1 MGFGVIGAGRCYLH
15 LQQYG
20 SSCSGGT
27 FFNLAFCRYLHLQ
40 FFNWAS
46 VPGGRF
52 SNPPKTPSPN
62 VGCNFTITLKATFIL
77 TTLILTTSFC
87 SFGQKVTNEE
97 LLTNLEIKTFRV
109 PSFPKKQWI
118 IEIIPDT
125 LQKSKI
131 VNIDKVLL
139 SKTTALIAIK
149 FDNDTTISFTLI
161 QNKNTSSQG
170 TMLLKQSRYDITW
183 NKFPERLFK
192 NTFVIATIKYEQN
205 ENNAMQNLTGLLV
218 VQLIDELK
226 F

>member
-1 MGFGVIGAGRCYLH
+1 M
-15 LQQYG
+15 
-20 SSCSGGT
+20 
-27 FFNLAFCRYLHLQ
+27 
-40 FFNWAS
+40 
-46 VPGGRF
+46 
-52 SNPPKTPSPN
+52 
-62 VGCNFTITLKATFIL
+62 TLKATFIL

-97 LLTNLEIKTFRV
+97 LLTILEIKTFRV
-109 PSFPKKQWI
+109 PSFPKKQWT

>member
-1 MGFGVIGAGRCYLH
+1 M
-15 LQQYG
+15 
-20 SSCSGGT
+20 
-27 FFNLAFCRYLHLQ
+27 
-40 FFNWAS
+40 
-46 VPGGRF
+46 
-52 SNPPKTPSPN
+52 
-62 VGCNFTITLKATFIL
+62 TLKATFIL

-97 LLTNLEIKTFRV
+97 LLTILEIKTFRV

-125 LQKSKI
+125 LQKRKI

-205 ENNAMQNLTGLLV
+205 ENNAMQNLTDLLV
-218 VQLIDELK
+218 VQPIDELK

>member
-1 MGFGVIGAGRCYLH
+1 M
-15 LQQYG
+15 
-20 SSCSGGT
+20 
-27 FFNLAFCRYLHLQ
+27 
-40 FFNWAS
+40 
-46 VPGGRF
+46 
-52 SNPPKTPSPN
+52 
-62 VGCNFTITLKATFIL
+62 TLKTTFIL

-97 LLTNLEIKTFRV
+97 LLTILEIKTFRV
-109 PSFPKKQWI
+109 PSFPKKQWT

-205 ENNAMQNLTGLLV
+205 ENNAMQNLTDLLV
-218 VQLIDELK
+218 VQPIDELK

>member
-1 MGFGVIGAGRCYLH
+1 M
-15 LQQYG
+15 
-20 SSCSGGT
+20 
-27 FFNLAFCRYLHLQ
+27 
-40 FFNWAS
+40 
-46 VPGGRF
+46 
-52 SNPPKTPSPN
+52 
-62 VGCNFTITLKATFIL
+62 TLKTTFIL

-97 LLTNLEIKTFRV
+97 LLTILEIKTFRV
-109 PSFPKKQWI
+109 PSFPKKQWT

-131 VNIDKVLL
+131 INIDKVLL